1 MINFEASARET
12 KYMAL
17 SNLYAITHAPNVVD
31 QILDEFTTDEILSY
45 EDNAGILYLTFRRT
59 KRRI

>member
-1 MINFEASARET
+1 MINFEVSARET

-31 QILDEFTTDEILSY
+31 QIFDEFKIGR
-45 EDNAGILYLTFRRT
+45 AHV
-59 KRRI
+59 